1 MQNFYDKL
9 RRNHVQIVLVMFLL
23 RWLYLLAAGRAS
35 LTELSYRGLFALG
48 LGIVVAPLYLGW
60 GGYMVTRL
68 IWRWVPLTYLLLVV
82 VGWLTLLGSGL
93 AGFEF
98 ANFTYDWLYR

>member
-1 MQNFYDKL
+1 MRNFYEQW
-9 RRNHVQIVLVMFLL
+9 RRNHVQIVLVMFVL
-23 RWLYLLAAGRAS
+23 RLLYLLAAGRAT
-35 LTELSYRGLFALG
+35 LAELSARGLLALG
-48 LGIVVAPLYLGW
+48 LGLVLAPLYLGW

-82 VGWLTLLGSGL
+82 VGWVTLLGSGL